1 MIQTGARDPLHLWSG
16 LSVHVADEP
25 AARSCDHCRTRT
37 LRRHADHPCR
47 PGGSRAYFH
56 PVMHR
61 LLILP
66 LLLLS
71 IRAAAQVP
79 TPCALVVPNTVT
91 PNSEAAVQATCPC
104 RVTTFEAKVFNRWAG
119 EVWST
124 KQLQGFPND
133 LLGMEGVGAGTY
145 LWQAEYTAIV
155 DGIPLTQKANGY
167 LQVLR

>member
-1 MIQTGARDPLHLWSG
+1 M
-16 LSVHVADEP
+16 HVTAELP
-25 AARSCDHCRTRT
+25 APSLDLFRTRT
-37 LRRHADHPCR
+37 LRQLARHPCR
-47 PGGSRAYFH
+47 PGGARAYFH

-61 LLILP
+61 LLLLP

-104 RVTTFEAKVFNRWAG
+104 RVTAFEAKVFNRWAG